1 MFIRATKK
9 KNRNSRKIYYRYTLV
24 ESFRTPNGPRQK
36 ELINLGELKLEKK
49 KWKSLANRIEEIVT
63 GQLRLLP
70 ADEEIES
77 LAQHYAKLYANKKMA
92 EAVEQND
99 QGPDFQSVDLNSLSS
114 SEGLSVGREH
124 VGLEAMRQLG
134 FFKLFKE
141 LKFTPFQINLAVLAI
156 VGRLIHPSS
165 ERELKRYARE
175 ESALDELL
183 HTDFSLIGKNALYEI
198 SDLLFSHKDRIENSL
213 RTNTKKLLGLSE
225 TIILYDLTNTHFEG
239 RALECE
245 KAKHGNNKQKRRD
258 RPQITLG
265 FVLDEDGF
273 LKASQ
278 TFDGNVDEPS
288 TLIEMIETMHHRTQG
303 ARPPLPVDKP
313 TVVMDAGIA
322 SDDNLK
328 LLKDR
333 EFSYIVV
340 SRSRPKDV
348 PDAEFV
354 QVKKGVEIK
363 SFQRGDELFLH
374 CWSEAKTRKEQS
386 ILNKAKDKME
396 AELTST
402 RNGLSIKRR
411 LKNYDKVRERIGK
424 LRKQYSRVSKAFNIQ
439 VQQEGKNAVD
449 ITWTFNEAKLGK
461 PYDGTYF
468 LRTDRTEIDPEQMW
482 RIYIMLTSVEDA
494 FRCLKS
500 ELGLRPNFHQK
511 GDRIE
516 GHIFLTVL
524 AYHLLRWIQHALHRA
539 GIHHRWWTIQSWL
552 NTHRVITTSQTREE
566 GGVVHTRH
574 CTTPTLKQQEVYSA
588 LGISSIPMKR
598 KTVTSQQK

>member
-1 MFIRATKK
+1 MFIRATTK
-9 KNRNSRKIYYRYTLV
+9 KNRHSSKIYYRYTLV
-24 ESFRTPNGPRQK
+24 ESVRTPNGPRQK
-36 ELINLGELKLEKK
+36 ELLNLGDLKLEKQ

-70 ADEEIES
+70 ADDKIES
-77 LAQHYAKLYANKKMA
+77 LAQHYAKLYANQKMA
-92 EAVEQND
+92 EEAEQNT

-114 SEGLSVGREH
+114 SESKAIGREH
-124 VGLEAMRQLG
+124 VGLETMRQLD

-141 LKFTPFQINLAVLAI
+141 LKFTPFQINLAALAI

-165 ERELKRYARE
+165 EQELKRYARE

-198 SDLLFSHKDRIENSL
+198 SDLLFSHKDRIENFL
-213 RTNTKKLLGLSE
+213 RTNTKKRLGLSE
-225 TIILYDLTNTHFEG
+225 TIILYDLTNTHFTG
-239 RALECE
+239 SALGSQ
-245 KAKHGNNKQKRRD
+245 KAKHGKNKQKRKD

-265 FVLDEDGF
+265 FVLDEHGF
-273 LKASQ
+273 LKSSQ

-288 TLIEMIETMHHRTQG
+288 TLSEMIETIHHRAQG
-303 ARPPLPVDKP
+303 ARPPLPVGKP

-333 EFSYIVV
+333 GFSYIVV

-348 PDAEFV
+348 PDAEFY

-363 SFQRGDELFLH
+363 SFQQGDELFLH

-386 ILNKAKDKME
+386 MLNKAKDKME

-411 LKNYDKVRERIGK
+411 LKNYDKIRERIGK
-424 LRKQYSRVSKAFNIQ
+424 LRKQYSRVSKAFDIQ

-449 ITWTFNEAKLGK
+449 ITWTFDEAKLGK
-461 PYDGTYF
+461 PYDGSYF

-482 RIYIMLTSVEDA
+482 QTYIMLTSVEDA
-494 FRCLKS
+494 FRSLKS

-524 AYHLLRWIQHALHRA
+524 AYHLLRWIQHALHQA
-539 GIHHRWWTIQSWL
+539 GFHHRWSTIQSWL
-552 NTHRVITTSQTREE
+552 NTHRIITTSQTKEQ
-566 GGVVHTRH
+566 GGVVHIRH
-574 CTTPTLKQQEVYSA
+574 CTTATLKQQEVYSA
-588 LGISSIPMKR
+588 LGISSIPLKR
-598 KTVTSQQK
+598 KKVTS